1 MKILIAVVASLAMA
15 GSAFAA
21 VSSTSAEKRASVK
34 AKQVELALGKNRSG
48 QATPSSGKTFR

>member
-1 MKILIAVVASLAMA
+1 MKIMIAVVASLAMA

-21 VSSTSAEKRASVK
+21 VSSTSVEKRASVK

-48 QATPSSGKTFR
+48 QTTPSNGRTFR